1 MRKKGKFHG
10 SLLSAVMI
18 LVILFTALGEKGI
31 SAKAETSEKEEVKE
45 QIEEKRNRIRNAYF
59 PEADVVDRSAKED
72 VAVQSAEEAKTVYVE
87 CGRVIYYSGYSTNYF
102 EAEGNSAWCLEPA
115 RGTPQSGNYTAVKL
129 ENTSDLARAL
139 YYSVA
144 APGEAALYQW
154 YGSEGYWQIGDV
166 KQGAAVAG
174 FDERYCYSHMFLSWV
189 YNAFDFDA
197 AFYGTNLKR
206 QEYYEDLKKA
216 FQKKVEEIRALA
228 VPDQGFCAYV
238 INGGNG
244 KQVMGGWTYVPH
256 GKAKLKKSS
265 KEPQVTEQN
274 PAYRLNGAV
283 YGVYTDAG
291 CKNLTGTLTT
301 DENGMT
307 QELTVSPGQYY
318 IKEKSC
324 PTGYALDDTV
334 YPICVLSGQTA
345 MIEVSDIPQKNPV
358 SLILQKKDADTGK
371 CEASGHAT
379 LEGAEFEIRYYKG
392 LYEEDPA
399 KKGMKAERIWLMRT
413 DASGKITFDP
423 EHKVSGDAFFEL
435 SDGEAAFPLGTV
447 TIRETKAPDGY
458 LTKDEVVV
466 RKILPEGTAEAVC
479 TYEPVEV
486 AEQVIRGDIE
496 LIKFREDTDPET
508 EHKTPLE
515 GIEFSLTAKSTGEVF
530 KIVTDEKGY
539 ATTKQSGENAR
550 GNLVYDTYTVHEIN
564 PPQGMKPV
572 QDFEV
577 TISEEGQTFY
587 YLLEDK
593 QIVSPV
599 RLVKKDAVTGKT
611 IRVKGAKFEL
621 LDDEKKVITMKS
633 YYPEETEHTYFE
645 TGEDGMFLL
654 PEKLKPGTYYF
665 REIEAP
671 YGYLLGEDVAFE
683 IREGHNWAEPVTVEF
698 YDEPLMGKLEIIKTD
713 ADTGDVL
720 EGLVAAHA
728 ASTSGQ
734 EDLAVH
740 VVVPALLQDD
750 GGQGLEGTLDN
761 ALGADVFPRSGGV
774 LGKDG
779 QVLVLQV
786 IEPLPGGLHDV
797 GGGHHNTGGQ
807 VVGLEHGHGH
817 AGLDDQSLV
826 VLQVL
831 QRLDDGVV
839 RLPVTGALAVA
850 AVDDQHLGDLGV
862 LHVVL
867 QHPQDGLLLPTLAPQ
882 GVGLVKATALSL
894 YLIQD
899 LGLLRLGGEH
909 VTTILRHN
917 YFPPFK
923 QKF

>member
-59 PEADVVDRSAKED
+59 PEADVADRSAKED
-72 VAVQSAEEAKTVYVE
+72 VDVQSAEEAKTVYVE

-189 YNAFDFDA
+189 YNAFDFDV

-216 FQKKVEEIRALA
+216 FQKKLEEIRALA

-599 RLVKKDAVTGKT
+599 RLVKKDAVTRKT

-720 EGLVAAHA
+720 EGAEFEVVAEKDIITGDGTIQIKAGETA
-728 ASTSGQ
+728 AVLKTDEKGKAESGLLCQ
-734 EDLAVH
+734 GTYRVREIQAPEGYIRAEKEWIVELTKDAEDDEQKEFVRKMRITNQKEKII
-740 VVVPALLQDD
+740 V
-750 GGQGLEGTLDN
+750 EKEKKK
-761 ALGADVFPRSGGV
+761 S
-774 LGKDG
+774 
-779 QVLVLQV
+779 
-786 IEPLPGGLHDV
+786 EPQSV
-797 GGGHHNTGGQ
+797 KTGDPSQ
-807 VVGLEHGHGH
+807 MKKWMMIVSAE
-817 AGLDDQSLV
+817 SV
-826 VLQVL
+826 VLIL
-831 QRLDDGVV
+831 M
-839 RLPVTGALAVA
+839 
-850 AVDDQHLGDLGV
+850 
-862 LHVVL
+862 
-867 QHPQDGLLLPTLAPQ
+867 LLTLTRKREK
-882 GVGLVKATALSL
+882 GYKKSV
-894 YLIQD
+894 
-899 LGLLRLGGEH
+899 
-909 VTTILRHN
+909 
-917 YFPPFK
+917 
-923 QKF
+923 